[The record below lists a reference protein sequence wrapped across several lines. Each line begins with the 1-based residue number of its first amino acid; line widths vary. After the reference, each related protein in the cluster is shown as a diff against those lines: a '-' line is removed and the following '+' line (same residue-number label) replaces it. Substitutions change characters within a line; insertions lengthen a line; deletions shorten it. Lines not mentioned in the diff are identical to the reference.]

1 MSLGDT
7 ISMTTDQNLRDHY
20 KRLLEAAKMRAE
32 EIPVEEEADEELP
45 QSTAPVEEQGG
56 AAVVSQ
62 PVEAPRFPPNPHR
75 FAYQQG
81 ETVQYFDEAGALKTG
96 IISGP
101 PVGDRYDVVTSDGA
115 QEEVIKSELFY
126 PAGAELADAQPVAED
141 KNTA

>member
-1 MSLGDT
+1 
-7 ISMTTDQNLRDHY
+7 MTTDQKLRDHY
-20 KRLLEAAKMRAE
+20 KRLLEAASAE
-32 EIPVEEEADEELP
+32 ASAVEETEDETLPEA
-45 QSTAPVEEQGG
+45 TASVEQQGG
-56 AAVVSQ
+56 QAVMSQ

-96 IISGP
+96 VISGP
-101 PVGDRYDVVTSDGA
+101 PMGDRYDVVTSGGA

-141 KNTA
+141 QNTA